1 MMEPTGLDQARTQH
15 ANRRADRRTLVTLER
30 TPWCHLKS
38 GSCAFETPPHPDQM
52 SIMGSSRLIDGPNMW
67 IEPGRTWNTLSSGP
81 SERDPVIIERS
92 NLVNILKLVIKEVI
106 DSSLKFGRQLDS
118 DHIPL
123 QHFFI
128 VLEHALKHGLRP
140 KKGLLGPKKELW
152 DLLQLVEKRHSEAVD
167 ITASVRDLPTVKTN
181 LGRARAWLR
190 LALMQKKMADYFRI
204 LVEQRDDILS
214 EYYEPR
220 ALLRS
225 EEATLIVGL
234 LVSLNVVDC
243 NLCVKE
249 EDLDSQQGVID
260 FSLYLRHKKDMARE
274 NEGQFVDESSNQM
287 TAVLDQKN
295 YIEELNR
302 HLTAT
307 VTNLETKVESL
318 TTTNALMREDLAI
331 HKALL
336 AKALEDNKRLSL
348 QVSPISNSNQNDSSL
363 PVQLENSPVPA
374 KENHSDLK
382 NQLQNVT
389 QKKENA
395 EQELKLQISMK
406 AEMEMAMKL
415 LERDVHE
422 KQDTIIGLRDQLE
435 EIKDINL
442 DMYTKLQE
450 CEVELF
456 QKGDAVSKLE
466 AKTEEISR
474 MLQRLNKLS
483 RLEAENARMR
493 MDRTNFESQSAQQRQ
508 EMLQLKADLEIER
521 EWRKRLEISNR
532 RDRATLQDLTRENE
546 ILKQVEKG
554 YNSVKTENDNL
565 SARVKESEKALAE
578 LGDHLSRSKLEA
590 DKLRERI
597 VPLGQWQS
605 DKDVEQCQNCDKT
618 FNLSRRKHHCRSCGR
633 IFCVACSDNKLA
645 LPSSS
650 QPVRVCDIC
659 YWEIMQHGTI

>member
-1 MMEPTGLDQARTQH
+1 MLEKEHGVLEAETQASQNTRDTLYLCNFRVSVDGEWLCLKELADLPPPAEDGAAESVPGPRPDLEQLIH
-15 ANRRADRRTLVTLER
+15 YPDYPFGRR
-30 TPWCHLKS
+30 
-38 GSCAFETPPHPDQM
+38 
-52 SIMGSSRLIDGPNMW
+52 
-67 IEPGRTWNTLSSGP
+67 
-81 SERDPVIIERS
+81 ERDPVIIERS

-450 CEVELF
+450 CEKSLGM
-456 QKGDAVSKLE
+456 KSILISKLE
-466 AKTEEISR
+466 GKCSSVSDILEKADT
-474 MLQRLNKLS
+474 KLS

>member
-1 MMEPTGLDQARTQH
+1 
-15 ANRRADRRTLVTLER
+15 
-30 TPWCHLKS
+30 
-38 GSCAFETPPHPDQM
+38 M

-450 CEVELF
+450 CEKSLGM
-456 QKGDAVSKLE
+456 KSILISKLE
-466 AKTEEISR
+466 GKCSSVSDILEKADT
-474 MLQRLNKLS
+474 KLS

>member
-1 MMEPTGLDQARTQH
+1 MLSYSRVSKEDY
-15 ANRRADRRTLVTLER
+15 D
-30 TPWCHLKS
+30 S
-38 GSCAFETPPHPDQM
+38 GAHRP
-52 SIMGSSRLIDGPNMW
+52 SI
-67 IEPGRTWNTLSSGP
+67 PGK
-81 SERDPVIIERS
+81 RDPVIIERS
-92 NLVNILKLVIKEVI
+92 NLVNILQLVIKEVI
-106 DSSLKFGRQLDS
+106 DSSLQFGRQLDS

-152 DLLQLVEKRHSEAVD
+152 DLLQLVEKRNTEAVD

-190 LALMQKKMADYFRI
+190 LALMQKKLADYFRI

-225 EEATLIVGL
+225 EEASLIVGL
-234 LVSLNVVDC
+234 LLSLNVVDC

-260 FSLYLRHKKDMARE
+260 FSLYLRNKKDVGRE
-274 NEGQFVDESSNQM
+274 EDLIQDRPDSTSNQM

-331 HKALL
+331 HKNSLGRFQCENRRLL
-336 AKALEDNKRLSL
+336 L
-348 QVSPISNSNQNDSSL
+348 QVDVISSQKQVSSNSEVTPKSVKVESSESSDSTVALKSKLADMSL
-363 PVQLENSPVPA
+363 KTEKLE
-374 KENHSDLK
+374 H
-382 NQLQNVT
+382 
-389 QKKENA
+389 
-395 EQELKLQISMK
+395 ELKLQTSMK

-415 LERDVHE
+415 LERDIHE
-422 KQDTIIGLRDQLE
+422 KQDTIVGLRGQLE

-442 DMYTKLQE
+442 DIFAALKAESSEFCVRLDELEEERIQREKLRLQ
-450 CEVELF
+450 
-456 QKGDAVSKLE
+456 LE
-466 AKTEEISR
+466 AD
-474 MLQRLNKLS
+474 LQ
-483 RLEAENARMR
+483 
-493 MDRTNFESQSAQQRQ
+493 
-508 EMLQLKADLEIER
+508 IEKGR
-521 EWRKRLEISNR
+521 AKRLEKSKVE
-532 RDRATLQDLTRENE
+532 DE
-546 ILKQVEKG
+546 ILIYDLRKQNERLKH
-554 YNSVKTENDNL
+554 L
-565 SARVKESEKALAE
+565 EKAHNTLTAENVTLSKRVQDSGKALEE

-597 VPLGQWQS
+597 APLGQWQK
-605 DKDVEQCQNCDKT
+605 DADVEKCHACDKP
-618 FNLSRRKHHCRSCGR
+618 FGMARRKHHCRSCGR
-633 IFCVACSDNKLA
+633 IFCTTCSDNRLG

-650 QPVRVCDIC
+650 RPTRVCDSC
-659 YWEIMQHGTI
+659 YLEIMQQGTL